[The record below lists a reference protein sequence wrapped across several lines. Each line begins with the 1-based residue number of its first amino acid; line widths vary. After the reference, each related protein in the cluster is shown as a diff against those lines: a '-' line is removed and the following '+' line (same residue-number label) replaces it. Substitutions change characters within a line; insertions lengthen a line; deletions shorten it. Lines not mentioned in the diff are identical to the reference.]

1 MPKKKKKPAPKS
13 ATRRPV
19 KPAPKAK
26 VRTKISV
33 KKPAPLESIVPGVPS
48 VPAFRE
54 AILRHL
60 KSTFAR
66 DPITATR
73 NDWWSATCMA
83 ARDLMLERYIATQSV
98 HASKNVRRVYYLSLE
113 YLMGRVLSN
122 NLVNLGLRE
131 VAGAALKSLGQDL
144 ESVTEEEAD
153 MGLGNGGLGRLAACF
168 LDSLAT
174 LDIPAIGYGIH
185 YEFGLF
191 RQTFVQGRQVEV
203 ADAWLANNNPWLIR
217 RPNFRVRVPLYG
229 RVQQNVDD
237 RGNHRAELVDTRD
250 LVGVPW
256 DIPIAGF
263 AASSVNF
270 LRLWESKA
278 TTEFDFRA
286 FDRGGYVEAVRD
298 RDASETISKVLYPND
313 STESGK
319 ELRLV
324 QQIFFVSCSLQ
335 DILRRHRRLNPDF
348 SNLPEKVAVQL
359 NDTHPSISVAEMM
372 RLLIDVQR
380 LAWDEAWAVCTRV
393 FSYTNHTL
401 LPEALETWSVP
412 LFEKVLP
419 RHLEI
424 IYEINR
430 RHLREVDDRW
440 PGDDEKKAELS
451 IIQEGSVKRVRMAH
465 LAVVGSH
472 HVNGVAELHTRLLRA
487 HLFPGFDAL
496 WPGKFINV
504 TNGVTPRR
512 WIRGCNPTLAALCD
526 EVAGLDWE
534 KQLNKLR
541 ALDALADKPAF
552 QDRFLA
558 IKHAN
563 KVKLAA
569 RIKELVGVEVSPDA
583 LFDVQIKRLHEYKR
597 QHLNL
602 LHILHLYRKILN
614 NPEAHVQPRVCIFG
628 AKAAPG
634 YALAKHII
642 HAINRIGAVINNDPR
657 VRGMLKVVFLPDY
670 RVSLAEQ
677 IIPAA
682 DLSEQISTA
691 GKEASGTG
699 NMKLALNGAVTI
711 GTLDGAN
718 VEIHEEVGDENIFI
732 FGLQVE
738 EVAELYARGYSPE
751 AVLHSDPELAALL
764 DWLRS
769 DAFTPEQPGALSPVA
784 DSLVAGGDPY
794 LVLAD
799 FRSYV
804 EAQGRAE
811 QAFANRRRW
820 AAMAIRNVARCAK
833 FSSDRSIADYAKHIW
848 QAKSQPI
855 PR

>member
-131 VAGAALKSLGQDL
+131 VAGAALKSLSQDL

-372 RLLIDVQR
+372 RLLIDVER
-380 LAWDEAWAVCTRV
+380 LGWDEAWSVCTRV

-711 GTLDGAN
+711 GTMDGAN

>member
-1 MPKKKKKPAPKS
+1 MPKSKKTSAKVIKS
-13 ATRRPV
+13 SKAT
-19 KPAPKAK
+19 KAK
-26 VRTKISV
+26 PSAVGN
-33 KKPAPLESIVPGVPS
+33 LGVPGETE
-48 VPAFRE
+48 FRD

-60 KSTFAR
+60 NRTFAR
-66 DPITATR
+66 DTTTATK
-73 NDWWSATCMA
+73 NDWWLATCMA
-83 ARDLMLERYIATQSV
+83 ARDLMMERYIATQAV
-98 HASKNVRRVYYLSLE
+98 HSSKNVRRVYYFSLE
-113 YLMGRVLSN
+113 YLMGRILSN
-122 NLVNLGLRE
+122 NLVNMR
-131 VAGAALKSLGQDL
+131 VRKAATAALKSLGQDI
-144 ESVTEEEAD
+144 ETIADEEAD

-168 LDSLAT
+168 LDSMAT

-191 RQTFVQGRQVEV
+191 RQTFDHGRQLEV
-203 ADAWLANNNPWLIR
+203 ADNWLVNNNPWLIR

-229 RVQQNVDD
+229 RVVNSIDD
-237 RGNHRAELVDTRD
+237 CGNHIAELVETKD
-250 LVGVPW
+250 LMGVPW

-263 AASSVNF
+263 NGSSVNF
-270 LRLWESKA
+270 LRLWESRA
-278 TTEFDFRA
+278 TTEFDFKA
-286 FDRGGYVEAVRD
+286 FDRGGYVEAVKD

-313 STESGK
+313 STDSGK

-335 DILRRHRRLNPDF
+335 DILRRYLRLNTDW
-348 SNLPEKVAVQL
+348 SNLAEKVAVQL
-359 NDTHPSISVAEMM
+359 NDTHPSISVAELM
-372 RLLIDVQR
+372 RLLMDVQR
-380 LAWDEAWAVCTRV
+380 MKWDEAWYLCSRI

-401 LPEALETWSVP
+401 LPEALETWTVP

-430 RHLREVDDRW
+430 RHLEEVDLHW
-440 PGDDEKKAELS
+440 PGDNAKKKELS
-451 IIQEGSVKRVRMAH
+451 IIQEGPVKRVRMAH

-472 HVNGVAELHTRLLRA
+472 HVNGVAELHTRLVKSN
-487 HLFPGFDAL
+487 LFPGFDEM
-496 WPGKFINV
+496 WPNKFVNV

-512 WIRGCNPTLAALCD
+512 WIRGCNPALAALCD
-526 EVAGLDWE
+526 GVVGPNWEVDLT
-534 KQLNKLR
+534 KLR
-541 ALDALADKPAF
+541 NLDALADKPDF
-552 QDRFLA
+552 QRQFMA

-569 RIKELVGVEVSPDA
+569 KIKELVGVEVAPEA

-602 LHILHLYRKILN
+602 LHILYLYRKILN
-614 NPEAHVQPRVCIFG
+614 NPQAVIQPRVCIFG

-634 YALAKHII
+634 YTLAKHII
-642 HAINRIGAVINNDPR
+642 HAINRVGMVINNDPR
-657 VRGMLKVVFLPDY
+657 VRGLLKVVFLPDY

-718 VEIHEEVGDENIFI
+718 VEISEEVGDENIFI
-732 FGLQVE
+732 FGLEVEQVE
-738 EVAELYARGYSPE
+738 EVLARGYAPQAILSKD
-751 AVLHSDPELAALL
+751 AELAAIVE
-764 DWLRS
+764 WLRS
-769 DAFTPEQPGALSPVA
+769 DYFTPEQPGALSPVA
-784 DSLVAGGDPY
+784 DSLTTGGDPY

-799 FRSYV
+799 FRAYI
-804 EAQGRAE
+804 EAQARVE
-811 QAFANRRRW
+811 IAFSDRKRW

-833 FSSDRSIADYAKHIW
+833 FSSDRSIADYAKTIW
-848 QAKSQPI
+848 RTKPHAI
-855 PR
+855 AR

>member
-1 MPKKKKKPAPKS
+1 MPKKKKPAKKSVKVVKARKSAPKKAKAKPAAGS
-13 ATRRPV
+13 QVAV
-19 KPAPKAK
+19 
-26 VRTKISV
+26 
-33 KKPAPLESIVPGVPS
+33 
-48 VPAFRE
+48 FRD
-54 AILRHL
+54 AVLRHL

-66 DPITATR
+66 DRVTATR
-73 NDWWSATCMA
+73 NDWWMATCMA
-83 ARDLMLERYIATQSV
+83 ARDQMLERYIDTQAQ

-113 YLMGRVLSN
+113 YLMGRVLTN
-122 NLVNLGLRE
+122 NLVNLQLRD
-131 VAGAALKSLGQDL
+131 VATEALAELGQNL
-144 ESVTEEEAD
+144 ENIADEEAD

-174 LDIPAIGYGIH
+174 MDIPAVGYGIH

-191 RQTFVQGRQVEV
+191 RQTFALGRQVEG
-203 ADAWLANNNPWLIR
+203 ADNWLANNNPWLIR
-217 RPNFRVRVPLYG
+217 RPSYRVSVPLYG
-229 RVQQNVDD
+229 RVKHSTDD
-237 RGNHRAELVDTRD
+237 RGNHCAELVETRN
-250 LVGVPW
+250 LLGMPW

-263 AASSVNF
+263 AGSSVNF

-278 TTEFDFRA
+278 ASEFDFRA
-286 FDRGGYVEAVRD
+286 FDRGGYVEAVHERD
-298 RDASETISKVLYPND
+298 SSEIVSKVLYPND

-335 DILRRHRRLNPDF
+335 DILRRHRRTNASF
-348 SNLPEKVAVQL
+348 NNLPAKAAVQL
-359 NDTHPSISVAEMM
+359 NDTHPSIAVAELM
-372 RLLIDVQR
+372 RLLVDVER
-380 LAWDEAWAVCTRV
+380 LTWDEAWGLCSQV

-401 LPEALETWSVP
+401 VPEALETWSVP

-430 RHLREVDDRW
+430 RHLEQVEQRW
-440 PGDDEKKAELS
+440 PGDDDRKTELS
-451 IIQEGSVKRVRMAH
+451 IVQEGSPKRIRMAH

-472 HVNGVAELHTRLLRA
+472 HVNGVAELHTRLIRA
-487 HLFPGFDAL
+487 NLFPGFNEL
-496 WPGKFINV
+496 WKGKFVNV

-512 WIRGCNPTLAALCD
+512 WVRGCNPELGALCD
-526 EVAGLDWE
+526 EVAGKGWE
-534 KQLNKLR
+534 ADLGRLR
-541 ALDALADKPAF
+541 KLDALADRPAF

-558 IKHAN
+558 IKRAN
-563 KVKLAA
+563 KVRLAA
-569 RIKELVGVEVSPDA
+569 LIKNLVGVEVSPDA

-602 LHILHLYRKILN
+602 LHILHLYRRILN
-614 NPEAHVQPRVCIFG
+614 EPNGQFTPRVCIFG

-642 HAINRIGAVINNDPR
+642 HAINRVAAVINSDER
-657 VRGMLKVVFLPDY
+657 VRGLLKVVFLPDY
-670 RVSLAEQ
+670 RVSLAER

-718 VEIHEEVGDENIFI
+718 VEIGEEVGAENIFI

-738 EVAELYARGYSPE
+738 EVEKLWADGYDPR
-751 AVLHSDPELAALL
+751 AVLAADPELSALL

-769 DAFTPEQPGALSPVA
+769 DTFTPEQAGALSPVV
-784 DSLVAGGDPY
+784 DSLLDGGDPY

-804 EAQGRAE
+804 DAQAKAE
-811 QAFANRRRW
+811 KAFLDRRRW

-833 FSSDRSIADYAKHIW
+833 FSSDRSIGDYAKLIW
-848 QAKSQPI
+848 KTKSHPI

>member
-1 MPKKKKKPAPKS
+1 MPKSKKTSVKVIKSLKAPKTKAS
-13 ATRRPV
+13 AV
-19 KPAPKAK
+19 
-26 VRTKISV
+26 SV
-33 KKPAPLESIVPGVPS
+33 TAVPGEGE
-48 VPAFRE
+48 FRD

-66 DPITATR
+66 DTITATK
-73 NDWWSATCMA
+73 NDWWLATCMA
-83 ARDLMLERYIATQSV
+83 ARDLMLERYIATQAV
-98 HASKNVRRVYYLSLE
+98 HSSKNVRRVYYLSLE

-122 NLVNLGLRE
+122 NLVNMR
-131 VAGAALKSLGQDL
+131 VRKAATAALKSLGQDL
-144 ESVTEEEAD
+144 EVIAEEEAD

-168 LDSLAT
+168 LDSMAT
-174 LDIPAIGYGIH
+174 MDIPAIGYGIH

-191 RQTFVQGRQVEV
+191 RQTFDHGRQVEV
-203 ADAWLANNNPWLIR
+203 ADNWLVNNNPWLIR

-229 RVQQNVDD
+229 RVVNSIDD
-237 RGNHRAELVDTRD
+237 RGNHIAELVDTKD
-250 LVGVPW
+250 LLGVPW
-256 DIPIAGF
+256 DIPTAGF
-263 AASSVNF
+263 NGSSVNF
-270 LRLWESKA
+270 LRLWESRA
-278 TTEFDFRA
+278 TTEFDFKA
-286 FDRGGYVEAVRD
+286 FDRGGYVEAVKD

-313 STESGK
+313 STDSGK

-324 QQIFFVSCSLQ
+324 QQIFFVSCSMQ
-335 DILRRHRRLNPDF
+335 DILRRHLRLNTDW
-348 SNLPEKVAVQL
+348 SNLAEKVAIQL
-359 NDTHPSISVAEMM
+359 NDTHPSIAVAELM
-372 RLLIDVQR
+372 RLLMDVER
-380 LAWDEAWAVCTRV
+380 LKWDEAWYLCTRI

-430 RHLREVDDRW
+430 RHLEEVDRQW
-440 PGDDEKKAELS
+440 PGDNAKKKELS
-451 IIQEGSVKRVRMAH
+451 IIQEGPVKRVRMAH

-472 HVNGVAELHTRLLRA
+472 HVNGVAELHTRLVKA
-487 HLFPGFDAL
+487 NLFPGFDEM
-496 WPGKFINV
+496 WPNKFVNV

-512 WIRGCNPTLAALCD
+512 WIRGCNPALAALCD
-526 EVAGLDWE
+526 DAVGTNWEVDLT
-534 KQLNKLR
+534 KLR
-541 ALDALADKPAF
+541 KMDALADKPDF
-552 QDRFLA
+552 QKQFMA

-569 RIKELVGVEVSPDA
+569 KIKELVGVEVSPDA

-602 LHILHLYRKILN
+602 LHILYLYRKILN
-614 NPEAHVQPRVCIFG
+614 NPHAVIQPRVCVFG

-642 HAINRIGAVINNDPR
+642 HAINRVGMVINNDPR
-657 VRGMLKVVFLPDY
+657 VRGLLKVVFLPDY

-718 VEIHEEVGDENIFI
+718 VEINEEVGDENIFI
-732 FGLQVE
+732 FGLEVEQVE
-738 EVAELYARGYSPE
+738 EVFARGYSPHN
-751 AVLHSDPELAALL
+751 VLVSDPELAAIVE
-764 DWLRS
+764 WLRS
-769 DAFTPEQPGALSPVA
+769 DYFTPEQPGALSPVA
-784 DSLVAGGDPY
+784 DSLTSGGDPY

-804 EAQGRAE
+804 EAQARVE
-811 QAFANRRRW
+811 IAFADRKRW

-833 FSSDRSIADYAKHIW
+833 FSSDRSIADYAKTIW
-848 QAKSQPI
+848 RTKSHAI

>member
-1 MPKKKKKPAPKS
+1 MPKKKKLAKKSVKVVKARKPAP
-13 ATRRPV
+13 V
-19 KPAPKAK
+19 KAK
-26 VRTKISV
+26 AKRATDPQVAV
-33 KKPAPLESIVPGVPS
+33 
-48 VPAFRE
+48 FRD

-66 DPITATR
+66 DRVTATR
-73 NDWWSATCMA
+73 NDWWMATCMA
-83 ARDLMLERYIATQSV
+83 ARDQMLARYIDTQAQ

-113 YLMGRVLSN
+113 YLMGRVLTN
-122 NLVNLGLRE
+122 NLVNLQLRD
-131 VAGAALKSLGQDL
+131 VATEALAELGQDL
-144 ESVTEEEAD
+144 EKVADEEAD

-168 LDSLAT
+168 LDSLASM
-174 LDIPAIGYGIH
+174 DIPAVGYGIH

-191 RQTFVQGRQVEV
+191 RQTFALGRQVEG
-203 ADAWLANNNPWLIR
+203 ADNWLANNNPWLIR
-217 RPNFRVRVPLYG
+217 RPSYRVSVPLYG
-229 RVQQNVDD
+229 RVKHSTDD
-237 RGNHRAELVDTRD
+237 RGNHCAELVETRN
-250 LVGVPW
+250 LLGMPW

-263 AASSVNF
+263 AGSSVNF

-278 TTEFDFRA
+278 ASEFDFRA
-286 FDRGGYVEAVRD
+286 FDRGGYVEAVHERD
-298 RDASETISKVLYPND
+298 SSEIVSKVLYPND

-335 DILRRHRRLNPDF
+335 DILRRHRCTNANF
-348 SNLPEKVAVQL
+348 NNLPAKAAVQL
-359 NDTHPSISVAEMM
+359 NDTHPSIAVAELM
-372 RLLIDVQR
+372 RLLVDVER
-380 LAWDEAWAVCTRV
+380 LTWDEAWGLCSQV

-430 RHLREVDDRW
+430 RHLEDVEKRW
-440 PGDDEKKAELS
+440 PGDDARKTELS
-451 IIQEGSVKRVRMAH
+451 IVQEGSPKRIRMAH

-472 HVNGVAELHTRLLRA
+472 HVNGVAELHTRLIRA
-487 HLFPGFDAL
+487 NLFPGFNEL
-496 WPGKFINV
+496 WKGKFVNV

-512 WIRGCNPTLAALCD
+512 WVRGCNPELGVLCD
-526 EVAGLDWE
+526 EVAGKGWE
-534 KQLNKLR
+534 SELGRLHK
-541 ALDALADKPAF
+541 LDALADRPAF

-558 IKHAN
+558 IKRAN
-563 KVKLAA
+563 KVRLAA
-569 RIKELVGVEVSPDA
+569 LIKDLVGVEVSPDA

-602 LHILHLYRKILN
+602 LHILHLYRRILN
-614 NPEAHVQPRVCIFG
+614 DPNGNFTPRVCIFG

-642 HAINRIGAVINNDPR
+642 HAINRVATIINSDER
-657 VRGMLKVVFLPDY
+657 VRGLLKVVFLPDY
-670 RVSLAEQ
+670 RVSLAER

-718 VEIHEEVGDENIFI
+718 VEIGEEVGDENIFI

-738 EVAELYARGYSPE
+738 EVEKLWADGYDPR
-751 AVLHSDPELAALL
+751 AVLAADPELSALL

-769 DAFTPEQPGALSPVA
+769 DTFTPEQAGALSPVV
-784 DSLVAGGDPY
+784 DSLLDGGDPY

-804 EAQGRAE
+804 DAQAKAE
-811 QAFANRRRW
+811 KAFLDRRRW

-833 FSSDRSIADYAKHIW
+833 FSSDRSIGDYAKLIW
-848 QAKSQPI
+848 KTKAHPI